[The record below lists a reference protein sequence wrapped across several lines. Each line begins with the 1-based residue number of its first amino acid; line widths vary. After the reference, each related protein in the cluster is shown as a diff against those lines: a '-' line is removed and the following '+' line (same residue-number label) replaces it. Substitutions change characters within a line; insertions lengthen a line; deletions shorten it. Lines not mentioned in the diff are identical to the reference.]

1 MATAGVDAGHTREN
15 ESSVYVKLTEVQS
28 VKARDIEPLY
38 TYSILYFSLHNAG
51 EPRGEDVYRKT
62 SVGRLGNI
70 HEVIQRKQTL
80 KRVHI
85 LHIYQKYEH
94 EDRLS
99 VTRFVPLT
107 RTSSDEECI
116 NPCILL
122 NKDMQISQC
131 VVRRV
136 LYEKDDM
143 RISLDTVGT
152 SSTGKST
159 PSFVRLSCEIE
170 YDLSNVEKY
179 YAQVHTKEKIMVRRL
194 MKFSDAHGLGI
205 LEGSGHLDK
214 LDPLNLM
221 CFPCR
226 KLYSLSEMQ
235 FDTSVKFV
243 LKKKYDGFKGR
254 LCVDTALDVF
264 VQDDLNRFSVVSHEQ
279 HMTFS
284 HDNVNVAYQV
294 EFVEAKDRT
303 PRMIF
308 TDVIGVMV
316 DRKLYVPEPLN
327 VLDYFKRTPF
337 MSNSMKLFDK
347 TYRLQTQEVCLNSCL
362 KGDLAVD
369 TDGYL
374 IVSDNLEFKYK
385 VPTIDLVYR
394 QYNLQM
400 EKVNPFFHDSNG
412 DDAGNDSPQITNE
425 SSIVNKVKLEE
436 GGIYEVTLQKF
447 NEWVVIRRRK
457 DRYFAST
464 PEQMAVFNRE
474 IGIFNQVHKRL
485 SAMRNNR

>member
-1 MATAGVDAGHTREN
+1 M
-15 ESSVYVKLTEVQS
+15 
-28 VKARDIEPLY
+28 
-38 TYSILYFSLHNAG
+38 
-51 EPRGEDVYRKT
+51 
-62 SVGRLGNI
+62 
-70 HEVIQRKQTL
+70 HEE
-80 KRVHI
+80 RVN
-85 LHIYQKYEH
+85 
-94 EDRLS
+94 

-107 RTSSDEECI
+107 RTSSDEECVD
-116 NPCILL
+116 PCLLL
-122 NKDMQISQC
+122 NKDMHVSQC

-143 RISLDTVGT
+143 RISFDTVGT
-152 SSTGKST
+152 SSFGKST

-170 YDLSNVEKY
+170 HDLSNVEKH
-179 YAQVHTKEKIMVRRL
+179 YAQVQLKEKYMMRRL
-194 MKFSDAHGLGI
+194 MKFSNVHELGI
-205 LEGSGHLDK
+205 LEGSGHLDRI
-214 LDPLNLM
+214 DPLNLM

-226 KLYSLSEMQ
+226 KLYSLSKMQ
-235 FDTSVKFV
+235 FDTSVKFA

-264 VQDDLNRFSVVSHEQ
+264 VQDDLNRFSVVPRDQ

-284 HDNVNVAYQV
+284 HDNVKLAYQV
-294 EFVEAKDRT
+294 EFVEAKDQT

-327 VLDYFKRTPF
+327 VLDYFKQTPF
-337 MSNSMKLFDK
+337 LSNSLKLAGK
-347 TYRLQTQEVCLNSCL
+347 TYCLQTQQVCLNSCL
-362 KGDLAVD
+362 KGDLVVD

-394 QYNLQM
+394 QYNMQM
-400 EKVNPFFHDSNG
+400 EKVNPFFHDNKA
-412 DDAGNDSPQITNE
+412 DYAGNDSLQITNE

-436 GGIYEVTLQKF
+436 GSVNEVTLQKF

-474 IGIFNQVHKRL
+474 IGILYQVHQRH
-485 SAMRNNR
+485 SAMRNKR